1 MTITTITPM
10 TKGPT
15 VRPNC
20 DVKNIL
26 VTGGAGF
33 IGSWMCHHL
42 IHQYGEQYSVVC
54 LDKLS
59 NVSTL
64 NNLKSVLDRPNFH
77 FVQGNLHDKERL
89 IKIMDEYNIDSVIHF
104 AAESSVQKSFSDPAA
119 FVDMNVCA
127 TFRLLEA
134 MNTHGKITTFV
145 HASTDEVYGETWG
158 VSVDEDTRMNP
169 TNPYAASKAAAEM
182 FVMAYRKSFDIP
194 GMILRCNNIYGPC
207 QYPEKLIPK
216 SALLAR
222 DGQKLTIQGNGSR
235 TRNFVHV
242 ADVIAA
248 YDMVLH
254 KGVPGGVYNV
264 SSSDEVSVRDVAIG
278 VLGEFGHDKR
288 GELDKFIVP
297 MPDRPYNDN
306 DYVVKGD
313 RLKELGWSQSVC
325 FKEGLADTVQWYREN
340 GNNWWKEALGNQ
352 ISV

>member
-1 MTITTITPM
+1 MTITTIVPGN
-10 TKGPT
+10 KGPT
-15 VRPNC
+15 DWPGSE
-20 DVKNIL
+20 VKNIL

-42 IHQYGEQYSVVC
+42 VHQYGEKYSVVC

-64 NNLKSVLDRPNFH
+64 NNLKSVLNRPNFH
-77 FVQGNLHDKERL
+77 FVQGNLHDKEHL
-89 IKIMDEYNIDSVIHF
+89 IKVMAEYNIDSVIHF

-134 MNTHGKITTFV
+134 MNAYGKITRFL

-182 FVMAYRKSFDIP
+182 FVMAYQKSFEIP

-216 SALLAR
+216 FALLVR
-222 DGQKLTIQGNGSR
+222 DGQKLTIQGNGSC

-248 YDMVLH
+248 YDTVLH
-254 KGVPGGVYNV
+254 K
-264 SSSDEVSVRDVAIG
+264 VRDVATG
-278 VLGEFGHDKR
+278 VLREFGHDIEKNFD
-288 GELDKFIVP
+288 EFIDSI
-297 MPDRPYNDN
+297 PDRPYNDN

-313 RLKELGWSQSVC
+313 RLKELGWSQSVG
-325 FKEGLADTVQWYREN
+325 FKEGLANTVQWYRKN
-340 GNNWWKEALGNQ
+340 GDNWWKEALGNQ
-352 ISV
+352 IGV

>member
-1 MTITTITPM
+1 
-10 TKGPT
+10 
-15 VRPNC
+15 
-20 DVKNIL
+20 
-26 VTGGAGF
+26 
-33 IGSWMCHHL
+33 MCHHL
-42 IHQYGEQYSVVC
+42 VHQYGDQYSVVC

-89 IKIMDEYNIDSVIHF
+89 IEIMDEYNIDSVIHF

-134 MNTHGKITTFV
+134 MNAHGKITRFV
-145 HASTDEVYGETWG
+145 YASTDEVHGETWG
-158 VSVDEDTRMNP
+158 VSVDEDTRMKP

-182 FVMAYRKSFDIP
+182 FIMAYQKSFGIP
-194 GMILRCNNIYGPC
+194 SMILRCNNIYGPR
-207 QYPEKLIPK
+207 QFPEKLIPK
-216 SALLAR
+216 FAFLAR
-222 DGQKLTIQGNGSR
+222 DGQKLTIQGNGDR

-248 YDMVLH
+248 CDLVLH

-264 SSSDEVSVRDVAIG
+264 SSSDEVSVRDVATGI
-278 VLGEFGHDKR
+278 LREFGYDIEKNFD
-288 GELDKFIVP
+288 EFIESI
-297 MPDRPYNDN
+297 PDRPYNDN

-313 RLKELGWSQSVC
+313 RLKELGWSQSVS
-325 FKEGLADTVQWYREN
+325 FNEGLADTVQWYRTN
-340 GNNWWKEALGNQ
+340 GDNWWKEAPSTRT
-352 ISV
+352 SV